1 MQLAKVAKLKA
12 DEIVASESSDEE
24 GWLVETSST
33 FAHFGRFFASTG
45 EPILPTIMTYSCCRF
60 LTLTF
65 DDVKNLLKVA

>member
-33 FAHFGRFFASTG
+33 FAHSVDFSQALANQF
-45 EPILPTIMTYSCCRF
+45 CQQ
-60 LTLTF
+60 
-65 DDVKNLLKVA
+65 